1 MINKTYGSIVRSIS
15 LEVKVFNAYKDNGF
29 YTATGIVDTGASD
42 VCISKNIAEAIA
54 VEGEGSIEM
63 KTANGPSE
71 SSSCTIKLEMD
82 DYTFNYMDAVILPN
96 LNDDTVLIGLGLL
109 NLGDTYIKTSSGKT
123 EFCFDKTSQT
133 F

>member
-1 MINKTYGSIVRSIS
+1 
-15 LEVKVFNAYKDNGF
+15 
-29 YTATGIVDTGASD
+29 
-42 VCISKNIAEAIA
+42 
-54 VEGEGSIEM
+54 M

-96 LNDDTVLIGLGLL
+96 LNDDTVLIGLDLL